1 MLIEFSV
8 ENFRSFKDKVT
19 FSMEKGIGDENDI
32 NIFKFDNIELLKTSA
47 LYGANASGKTNL
59 VRAFTTAILM
69 IRQSNM
75 IPVGGKWREIVP
87 FMLDEDS
94 RNKPTK
100 FEFVFVANNTKYK
113 YSFSTD
119 GSKIYDES
127 LLAYYSQKPSSIFKR
142 TNVNDY
148 EFPINDESKLKSIVS
163 KNTENKLFL
172 ATATTWNYEK
182 TKDAYLW
189 FMSSIDTY
197 NNFSD
202 ILDND
207 LKSLSEP
214 NNELKEFTLKLLR
227 EADIVIKDIKVDY
240 EEREMDLNLANMIIP
255 PIART
260 AEIPKIKNFNIEVE
274 HEVIDGKGKNHVYS
288 INFNDESSGTRI
300 LFALAPLLKRA
311 FESTKVIIVDELE
324 NSLHPTLVEYIINI
338 FNNPRINKTNSQLIF
353 TTHAVNLLDLD
364 LFRRD
369 QIWFAEKNGDTGVT
383 DIYPLDDFSV
393 RKTENIEKG
402 YLNGRYGAIPF
413 IKEGESLWD
422 E

>member
-197 NNFSD
+197 DNFSD

-214 NNELKEFTLKLLR
+214 NNELKEFTLKLLHR
-227 EADIVIKDIKVDY
+227 
-240 EEREMDLNLANMIIP
+240 
-255 PIART
+255 
-260 AEIPKIKNFNIEVE
+260 
-274 HEVIDGKGKNHVYS
+274 
-288 INFNDESSGTRI
+288 
-300 LFALAPLLKRA
+300 LL
-311 FESTKVIIVDELE
+311 EL
-324 NSLHPTLVEYIINI
+324 
-338 FNNPRINKTNSQLIF
+338 
-353 TTHAVNLLDLD
+353 
-364 LFRRD
+364 
-369 QIWFAEKNGDTGVT
+369 
-383 DIYPLDDFSV
+383 
-393 RKTENIEKG
+393 RKFQK
-402 YLNGRYGAIPF
+402 
-413 IKEGESLWD
+413 
-422 E
+422 